1 MLHDTAWKQTKKSK
15 FLLYSVVF
23 LMFMPILLLW
33 WLNSSLIYS
42 LPCMSLKCARWI
54 PKMWSSY
61 SPASQPHLLISSPS
75 HYFGRN
81 VAAPRE
87 HCLLDHL
94 HKGYFIS
101 FIQTGR
107 IIILLFQYLYFKMLT
122 FYFLTKKER
131 KKSLPAWYNNQRYQA
146 LFLLIYRLLSLVP

>member
-1 MLHDTAWKQTKKSK
+1 MTRPENKEKQASSV
-15 FLLYSVVF
+15 FSCLPNVHAYS
-23 LMFMPILLLW
+23 LLLW

-42 LPCMSLKCARWI
+42 LPCMSFKGARWI

-61 SPASQPHLLISSPS
+61 SPGSQPHLIISSPS
-75 HYFGRN
+75 RYFGRN
-81 VAAPRE
+81 VAAPKE

-107 IIILLFQYLYFKMLT
+107 IIILLVHHLYFKMLST
-122 FYFLTKKER
+122 FLPKKKRKKEI
-131 KKSLPAWYNNQRYQA
+131 LAC
-146 LFLLIYRLLSLVP
+146 LIQQSEIPSSVPVNLQTS